1 MKILEWI
8 LNSVISVTSL
18 WDRSYDEFLN
28 EHRAYERRIL
38 VYTVTTVIVMAA
50 AMILTPSIEMQPKDG
65 IKYATYFLYRY
76 IAMGALIIG
85 ACSAIASF
93 WNIVALAYFRYKN
106 GLTDW

>member
-8 LNSVISVTSL
+8 MNSVLSIASL
-18 WDRSYDEFLN
+18 WDKSPYDLLN

-38 VYTVTTVIVMAA
+38 VYTVTTVIIMAA
-50 AMILTPSIEMQPKDG
+50 AMILSPSIEMQPKDG
-65 IKYATYFLYRY
+65 IKYATYFVYRY

-93 WNIVALAYFRYKN
+93 WNIVALVYFRYKHD
-106 GLTDW
+106 LTN